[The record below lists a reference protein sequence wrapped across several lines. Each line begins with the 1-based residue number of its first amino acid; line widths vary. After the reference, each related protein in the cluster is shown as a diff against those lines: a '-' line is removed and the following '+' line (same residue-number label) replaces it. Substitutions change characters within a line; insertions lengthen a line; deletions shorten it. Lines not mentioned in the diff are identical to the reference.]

1 MSRLILQ
8 ESQTRGYAM
17 FLAEVPKD
25 FGGVGKLA
33 WHDDVLVLHE
43 VGAGPWPEL
52 SERTVTVQAGGLKL

>member
-1 MSRLILQ
+1 
-8 ESQTRGYAM
+8 M

-52 SERTVTVQAGGLKL
+52 TERTVTVQAGGLKL